1 MYKVLSWRLEPLL
14 LPPHPKSTYTYEVTI
29 TPKICGNT
37 SQVTSNN
44 NTYHIISKY
53 RKSIVQTAGTLT
65 KNKSYH
71 SHKTRNHSHTS
82 QLIKQRWRVCRC
94 QQNKTNP
101 SHWLQLS
108 EGKIRVREQD

>member
-1 MYKVLSWRLEPLL
+1 MYMCIKSSLGDLNPYSY
-14 LPPHPKSTYTYEVTI
+14 PHTLQETYGVTI
-29 TPKICGNT
+29 APKVCGDT

-65 KNKSYH
+65 KKTSYH
-71 SHKTRNHSHTS
+71 SHKTCNHSHTS
-82 QLIKQRWRVCRC
+82 QLIKLRWRVSRC

-101 SHWLQLS
+101 SH
-108 EGKIRVREQD
+108 